1 MLMTL
6 YENRYHGV
14 NTLDAIFL
22 LDAERLCYF
31 YLFEDRKYVCPYH
44 HHSSHSLRK
53 NDSHAPK
60 GHNG

>member
-1 MLMTL
+1 MTL

-22 LDAERLCYF
+22 LDAERLWLF
-31 YLFEDRKYVCPYH
+31 YLFEDRRNDHPIDQDG
-44 HHSSHSLRK
+44 SHSLR
-53 NDSHAPK
+53 NEHSHAPK